1 MERKI
6 KNNSD
11 RVQCIHWFV
20 AFEPWEVRSFTNED
34 AEYILANPFFAE
46 IIDDANTDGK
56 GNESAKKAKQK
67 DSK

>member
-1 MERKI
+1 MNRI
-6 KNNSD
+6 FKNTSD

-46 IIDDANTDGK
+46 ITEDIDTEDVER
-56 GNESAKKAKQK
+56 ESAKKAKQK
-67 DSK
+67 VSK

>member
-1 MERKI
+1 MERI
-6 KNNSD
+6 VKNTSD

-46 IIDDANTDGK
+46 IEEDTNADGVQT
-56 GNESAKKAKQK
+56 ESAKKAKQK
-67 DSK
+67 ISK